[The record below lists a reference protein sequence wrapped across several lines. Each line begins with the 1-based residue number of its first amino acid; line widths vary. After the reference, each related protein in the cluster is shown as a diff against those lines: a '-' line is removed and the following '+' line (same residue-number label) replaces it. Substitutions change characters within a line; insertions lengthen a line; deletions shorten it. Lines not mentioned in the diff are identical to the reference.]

1 MNKIT
6 NLLQKQKQF
15 NNIIQQKVIH
25 CGNDESFAFFA
36 FYKYISEPRQLVFV
50 MDNLLACQKVYN
62 K

>member
-36 FYKYISEPRQLVFV
+36 FYKYISEPRQLVMFII
-50 MDNLLACQKVYN
+50 NYL
-62 K
+62 